1 MIGQLYL
8 VTLFSTF
15 RSQQIVNTFTYVQRL
30 SEPVSETPAEAL
42 ANGFELEFL
51 SVDGNALRN
60 AWISDQ
66 VDYQSLRVQN
76 LFAPADYFELSF
88 ASGTD
93 GGATGDALPNYV
105 SYSYRTQ
112 WLGGVVRRGFKR
124 FAGVPETVNENGV
137 IAAAALG
144 TLQALETSLESD
156 IEQDGAIFRPCIVKR
171 IPYVTSGGA
180 DAYRLPENA
189 GEAVFVEDL
198 TWQLQ
203 TTLSTQNSR
212 KIGRGI

>member
-1 MIGQLYL
+1 MIGDLYL

-15 RSQQIVNTFTYVQRL
+15 RSQQLVNTFTYVQREA
-30 SEPVSETPAEAL
+30 EPVGKTNAEAL
-42 ANGFELEFL
+42 ADGFELEFL
-51 SVDGNALRN
+51 AVDGNALRN

-76 LFAPADYFELSF
+76 LFSPVDYYELSF

-137 IAAAALG
+137 IAAAAVT
-144 TLQALETSLESD
+144 TLQALEGSLESD
-156 IEQDGAIFRPCIVKR
+156 IEESGSIYRPCIVKR
-171 IPYVTSGGA
+171 IPYVTSGGS

-189 GEAVFVEDL
+189 GEAVFVEGL

-203 TTLSTQNSR
+203 LNLTTQNSR